1 MKKTQSSLFKIS
13 WSSSFTFSVF
23 YLFAII
29 SSLAFL
35 NCSNVCEVK
44 NARRP
49 EFTAPAKTPG
59 VKYLQFTA
67 LGDFGT
73 GGSGQRDVA
82 SGMTAKTRVDPIE
95 FVLLLGDNFYENGVA
110 SVNDKQ
116 FQAKFEDVYNSP
128 SLQVP
133 FYAVLGNHD
142 YRSNAEAQV
151 EYAGLSKR
159 WKMPARYY
167 TFAQTIDDSTE
178 VQFFALDTNPI
189 AAGDSQGAEQIAWL
203 KSELDKSRARWKI
216 VFGHHPLYSGGHH
229 GNDQET
235 LTMRAQ
241 LEPLLEPAID
251 LYLSGHDHDQQFI
264 KPAGK
269 HLHHLVSG
277 AGAKCRDV
285 EWKDD
290 TIYAGTNLGFAWFR
304 LSHRELLVEFLT
316 ATGKVDYA
324 HVIAKN

>member
-1 MKKTQSSLFKIS
+1 MHKFAQECREIF
-13 WSSSFTFSVF
+13 WPSSFLFSVF
-23 YLFAII
+23 CFFVII
-29 SSLAFL
+29 SSLTFW

-49 EFTAPAKTPG
+49 EFTVPAKTPG
-59 VKYLQFTA
+59 VKYLQFITV
-67 LGDFGT
+67 GDFGT
-73 GGSGQRDVA
+73 GGKGQRDVA
-82 SGMTAKTRVDPIE
+82 SSMAEKARIDPVE
-95 FVLLLGDNFYENGVA
+95 LVLLLGDNFYENGVQ

-116 FQAKFEDVYNSP
+116 FQTKFEDMYNQP
-128 SLQVP
+128 SLQLP

-142 YRSNAEAQV
+142 YRGNPEAQV
-151 EYAGLSKR
+151 QYTGASER

-167 TFAQTIDDSTE
+167 TFTQPVDDSTD

-189 AAGDSQGAEQIAWL
+189 AGGETRAAEQITWL
-203 KSELDKSRARWKI
+203 KSELEKSRARWKI
-216 VFGHHPLYSGGHH
+216 VFGHHLLYSGGYH
-229 GNDQET
+229 GNDPET

-241 LEPLLEPAID
+241 LEPILEPAID
-251 LYLSGHDHDQQFI
+251 LYLCGHDHDQQLI
-264 KPAGK
+264 KPLDK
-269 HLHHLVSG
+269 RLHYVVSG

-285 EWKDD
+285 EWKGD

-316 ATGKVDYA
+316 AAGELDYA